1 MIDVTAVPPVVVPG
15 IRPLVDQEIDGVNQ
29 FTHYMEIKSGDIP
42 AGLAVAATWV
52 AHFATFPK
60 YLRCNNV
67 ALIVQ
72 QGFED
77 TADAAFDSVLIDVG
91 EAGAAGGY
99 IAAAQCAAKSGS
111 LIKVAWKTGA
121 TAVPKDY
128 AANTVQEFTLTP
140 KAGKSLS
147 NLRKGSV
154 IVLFNLFRFPPPI
167 DTGTA

>member
-1 MIDVTAVPPVVVPG
+1 MIDLAISSQIVPG
-15 IRPLVDQEIDGVNQ
+15 LRPLIEPEIDGTNQ
-29 FTHYMEIKSGDIP
+29 FTHYIEIKSSDFPG
-42 AGLAVAATWV
+42 GLAIAAPFVGT
-52 AHFATFPK
+52 FATFPK
-60 YLRCNNV
+60 YCRLNNV

-77 TADAAFDSVLIDVG
+77 TTDPANNSVLIDVG
-91 EAGAAGGY
+91 EIGALTGW

-128 AANTVQEFTLTP
+128 AADTNQVFTVTP
-140 KAGKSLS
+140 MAGKTLS

-154 IVLFNLFRFPPPI
+154 IVLYNLFKFPFPV
-167 DTGTA
+167 DKGSSA